1 MEILLRPSVPE
12 DVPVQRTLWSLSFG
26 DDRAY
31 INNFYKNYYRPD
43 RVLVLEAEGIYN
55 AIRRQNIRCHYYC
68 WRHAY

>member
-31 INNFYKNYYRPD
+31 INNFYNFSRCINTC
-43 RVLVLEAEGIYN
+43 IY
-55 AIRRQNIRCHYYC
+55 
-68 WRHAY
+68 

>member
-43 RVLVLEAEGIYN
+43 RVLVLPLYADMAPETAQRICEIIAG
-55 AIRRQNIRCHYYC
+55 RQ
-68 WRHAY
+68 

>member
-31 INNFYKNYYRPD
+31 INNFY
-43 RVLVLEAEGIYN
+43 
-55 AIRRQNIRCHYYC
+55 NISRCFSS
-68 WRHAY
+68 